1 MGGAGLG
8 LSIVKSI
15 CDAHGGRIT
24 AESTEGVGSCFTV
37 ELPLADNLTRKLT

>member
-15 CDAHGGRIT
+15 LDKHNGDIEVLNNKPYGTIFKVILKGR
-24 AESTEGVGSCFTV
+24 VF
-37 ELPLADNLTRKLT
+37 